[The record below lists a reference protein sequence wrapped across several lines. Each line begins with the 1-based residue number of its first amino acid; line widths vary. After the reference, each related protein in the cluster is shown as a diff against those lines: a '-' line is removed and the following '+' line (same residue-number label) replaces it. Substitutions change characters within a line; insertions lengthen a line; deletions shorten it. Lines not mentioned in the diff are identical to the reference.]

1 MLVYLTI
8 LLAAIAY
15 FGWRRQ
21 AKRATFN
28 LPTGL
33 AETLIPQLE
42 ALQQAIE
49 TETIDGITSAI
60 HLNFARVL
68 RERGVEPNEYRLILP
83 PPGVVEAVWVED
95 SKGARSTLSE
105 LDERLDELFLEARAT
120 SRPRA

>member
-8 LLAAIAY
+8 VLAAIAF

-49 TETIDGITSAI
+49 AETVDAITASI
-60 HLNFARVL
+60 QLNFARVL
-68 RERGVEPNEYRLILP
+68 RERGVEPTEYRLLLP
-83 PPGVVEAVWVED
+83 PPGVVSAVWVED
-95 SKGARSTLSE
+95 AHGERSTLAE
-105 LDERLDELFLEARAT
+105 LDDRLDERF
-120 SRPRA
+120 